1 MHSRTYVCVRVCTCL
16 YIFVETCTHELIKN
30 SVGARYAKVV
40 SISKR
45 R

>member
-1 MHSRTYVCVRVCTCL
+1 MHALVCSCVCAYLYV
-16 YIFVETCTHELIKN
+16 FVETCTHELIKN